1 MTVEQQSEYMK
12 NVKWTTAGIVFSSTI
27 SLVVALVWFSSDIKS
42 DIKDTR
48 TEAREQL
55 TAAVTSINKR
65 IDSLQYKNN
74 SDIKEIWMM
83 ISPSKQSSILTPQY
97 PKMGLFTQKVI
108 NGKRIWVQVN
118 K

>member
-1 MTVEQQSEYMK
+1 MTQEQQSEYMK
-12 NVKWTTAGIVFSSTI
+12 GIKWTTAGIVFSSTI
-27 SLVVALVWFSSDIKS
+27 SVVVALVWFCSDIKS

-83 ISPSKQSSILTPQY
+83 LSPSKHPIPAISY
-97 PKMGLFTQKVI
+97 PKMGLFTQKVL
-108 NGKRIWVQVN
+108 NGKIIWVPY